1 MRKKLNDEEKKVSFG
16 LSLDPELLEV
26 IKTYTTDNNLK
37 ISRFIESILREK
49 LIKNNE
55 NDK

>member
-1 MRKKLNDEEKKVSFG
+1 MRKKLSDEEKKVSFG

-26 IKTYTTDNNLK
+26 IKTYTTNNNLK